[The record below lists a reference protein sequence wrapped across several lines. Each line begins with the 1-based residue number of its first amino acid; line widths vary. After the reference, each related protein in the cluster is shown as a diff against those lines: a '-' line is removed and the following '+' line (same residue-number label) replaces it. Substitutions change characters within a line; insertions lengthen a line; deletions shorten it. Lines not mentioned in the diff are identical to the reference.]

1 MAHTAHADNNN
12 AGKREIWKVTIILS
26 VLTLIELALGYAMI
40 GMKPGFW
47 PTFLKGIIIILMMAK
62 AFYIVAYFMHLGHE
76 LRNMIMTIVV
86 PLGLFI
92 WFIIAFL
99 YDGNSYKILRNTYDA
114 GYKER
119 TTEKTNQGSTEGK
132 HGVKD
137 VKPQGKSSE
146 NPGSHGGGH

>member
-12 AGKREIWKVTIILS
+12 AGKREVWRVTIILS
-26 VLTLIELALGYAMI
+26 FLTIVELGI
-40 GMKPGFW
+40 GFGMYLWVHEEGFLR
-47 PTFLKGIIIILMMAK
+47 TLLKGIIIILMLAK

-76 LRNMIMTIVV
+76 LRNLIMTIVV

-99 YDGNSYKILRNTYDA
+99 YDGSSFGHLKNTYDP

-119 TTEKTNQGSTEGK
+119 STQKTKSGSEPVK
-132 HGVKD
+132 HDMKD
-137 VKPQGKSSE
+137 VQAQPKPVESGE
-146 NPGSHGGGH
+146 GH